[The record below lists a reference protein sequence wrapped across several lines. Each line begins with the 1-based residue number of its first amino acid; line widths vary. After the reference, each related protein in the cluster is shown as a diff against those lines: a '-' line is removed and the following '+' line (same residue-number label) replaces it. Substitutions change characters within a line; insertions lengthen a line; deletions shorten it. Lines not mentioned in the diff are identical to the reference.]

1 MIFCVKIRYG
11 NLTLFLERFSKVGK
25 EVKVKSDTSLEAHQA
40 GAYSGFCS
48 MKRLGVLLLPPPL
61 DGMRVYH
68 MLPSALSSL
77 VPFMHL
83 SGERHY
89 KSKVYCLRTQ
99 YNVTGKGSNLDLSIW
114 IYTH

>member
-61 DGMRVYH
+61 DGMTYNE
-68 MLPSALSSL
+68 SF
-77 VPFMHL
+77 VPCSHEVRRQETMVVLFASEIM
-83 SGERHY
+83 
-89 KSKVYCLRTQ
+89 
-99 YNVTGKGSNLDLSIW
+99 YNFWTCK
-114 IYTH
+114 